1 MFAKTCFD
9 EWEAAKQSAVAGDF
23 QANALSRIASTLS
36 EAYASKRR
44 EGMGNL
50 REKAL
55 ERISKRQTASHFHFE
70 VPALQPVQDDGAPAA
85 VPAEGAAEGAG
96 VAAVVEEVP
105 AVLEEVPAADGYVLF
120 GDA

>member
-1 MFAKTCFD
+1 
-9 EWEAAKQSAVAGDF
+9 
-23 QANALSRIASTLS
+23 
-36 EAYASKRR
+36 
-44 EGMGNL
+44 MGNL

-55 ERISKRQTASHFHFE
+55 ERISERQKMSHSRFE
-70 VPALQPVQDDGAPAA
+70 VPAQQPLQNDGAAAA

-105 AVLEEVPAADGYVLF
+105 AVLEEVQAADGDVLF